1 MKTLK
6 DFILEAKT
14 TPEHQNVIDTVYD
27 KIEKSLTGNN
37 IEVRTN
43 VSRSGKESNCSIN
56 FINKIGN
63 EYDVKI
69 RVFLNYNRFGLSL
82 SDIYIGLWKNNTSII
97 FENNI
102 SKIYRDWKP
111 EFKHT
116 FKRNKGYIVD
126 PENYKDLVDFIVNF
140 TNVVDDIKDLLSRI
154 IDKLDSYKEEAEEI
168 AMSKLASKPKSREE
182 FLQEY
187 PVSSDAYRSLVRF
200 NDYLSGIIENDLQKL
215 FKKI

>member
-6 DFILEAKT
+6 YFILEAKT
-14 TPEHQNVIDTVYD
+14 TPEHQNVIDTVYS
-27 KIEKSLTGNN
+27 KIEKSLTRNN
-37 IEVRTN
+37 IEVRTDI
-43 VSRSGKESNCSIN
+43 SRSGKESNCSIN
-56 FINKIGN
+56 FINKIDN

-82 SDIYIGLWKNNTSII
+82 SDIYIGLWKNKTSIV

-102 SKIYRDWKP
+102 SRIYRDWKP

-126 PENYKDLVDFIVNF
+126 LENYKDLVDFIVNF
-140 TNVVDDIKDLLSRI
+140 TNVVDDIKDLLSKI
-154 IDKLDSYKEEAEEI
+154 IDKLDSYKKEAEEI
-168 AMSKLASKPKSREE
+168 AMSRLASKPESREE

-187 PVSSDAYRSLVRF
+187 PVSSDAYSALVRF
-200 NDYLSGIIENDLQKL
+200 NDYLSGIIEDDLQEL